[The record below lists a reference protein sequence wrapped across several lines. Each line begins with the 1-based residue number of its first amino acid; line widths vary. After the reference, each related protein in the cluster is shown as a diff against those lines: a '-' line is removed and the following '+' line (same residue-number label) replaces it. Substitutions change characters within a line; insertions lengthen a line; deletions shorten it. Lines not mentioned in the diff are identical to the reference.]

1 MMNPTRMY
9 QIEVDEEIYNFLK
22 QHAEPF
28 KDTPNSV
35 LRRFLPLK
43 SDEVGIKDKDVRKVF
58 PRFPESVP
66 NALAQILEMIILV
79 KKEGQSRVEA
89 TQTVSDLRRITT
101 QAVIDKYTRQL
112 GKRAYEIDELL
123 MTSNMNEFK
132 ALLIERF
139 PYHRKVVESTFDEL
153 KG

>member
-43 SDEVGIKDKDVRKVF
+43 SDEVEIKDKDVRKVF
-58 PRFPESVP
+58 PRFPESIP

-89 TQTVSDLRRITT
+89 TQTVADLRGITT

-112 GKRAYEIDELL
+112 GKRAYEVDELL
-123 MTSNMNEFK
+123 MTSNMDEFK
-132 ALLIERF
+132 TLLIERF
-139 PYHRKVVESTFDEL
+139 PYHSKVVESTFDEI

>member
-9 QIEVDEEIYNFLK
+9 QIEVDEEVYNFLK

-28 KDTPNSV
+28 EDTPNRV

-43 SDEVGIKDKDVRKVF
+43 SDEVEIKHDVREVF

-66 NALAQILEMIILV
+66 SALAQILEMIILV

-89 TQTVSDLRRITT
+89 THTVADFRGVST

-112 GKRAYEIDELL
+112 GKKAYEVDELL
-123 MTSNMNEFK
+123 MTSNMNELK
-132 ALLIERF
+132 TLLIERF
-139 PYHRKVVESTFDEL
+139 PYHSKVVESTFNEI

>member
-9 QIEVDEEIYNFLK
+9 QIEVDEEVYNFLK

-35 LRRFLPLK
+35 LQRFLPLK
-43 SDEVGIKDKDVRKVF
+43 SDEVKIKDKDVRKVF

-89 TQTVSDLRRITT
+89 TQTVADLRGITT

-112 GKRAYEIDELL
+112 GKRAYEVDELL

-132 ALLIERF
+132 TLLIERF
-139 PYHRKVVESTFDEL
+139 PYHSKVVESTFDEI

>member
-1 MMNPTRMY
+1 MMNPIRMY
-9 QIEVDEEIYNFLK
+9 QIEVDEEVYNFLK

-43 SDEVGIKDKDVRKVF
+43 SDEVEIKDNGVRKVF
-58 PRFPESVP
+58 PQFPESVP

-79 KKEGQSRVEA
+79 KNEGLNRVEA
-89 TQTVSDLRRITT
+89 THTVADLRGITT

-112 GKRAYEIDELL
+112 GKRTYEVDELL
-123 MTSNMNEFK
+123 MTSNMDKFK
-132 ALLIERF
+132 TLLIKRF
-139 PYHRKVVESTFDEL
+139 PYHSKVIESTFGEL

>member
-9 QIEVDEEIYNFLK
+9 QIEVDEEVYNFLK

-28 KDTPNSV
+28 EDTPNSV

-43 SDEVGIKDKDVRKVF
+43 SDEVEIKHDVGEVF

-66 NALAQILEMIILV
+66 SALAQILEMIILV
-79 KKEGQSRVEA
+79 KKERQSRVEA
-89 TQTVSDLRRITT
+89 THTVADLRGIST

-112 GKRAYEIDELL
+112 GKRAYEVDELL
-123 MTSNMNEFK
+123 MTSNMNELK
-132 ALLIERF
+132 TLLIERF
-139 PYHRKVVESTFDEL
+139 PYHSEVVESTFNEI
-153 KG
+153 KR